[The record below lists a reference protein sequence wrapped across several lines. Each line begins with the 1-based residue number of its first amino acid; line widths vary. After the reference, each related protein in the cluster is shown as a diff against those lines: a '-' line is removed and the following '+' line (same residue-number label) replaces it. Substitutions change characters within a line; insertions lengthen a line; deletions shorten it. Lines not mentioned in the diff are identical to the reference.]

1 MDRQACS
8 QGNSFW
14 ERINMGFQ
22 DLEAESMCLH
32 ISKRPQV
39 YTDHH
44 LKSRGFPGGSNGK
57 ESACSAGET

>member
-1 MDRQACS
+1 
-8 QGNSFW
+8 
-14 ERINMGFQ
+14 MGFQ

-32 ISKRPQV
+32 LSERPQV
-39 YTDHH
+39 YADHH